1 MVAVKLELIIDG
13 SSSVQREYHI
23 LKQLE
28 GGVGIPHALWFGRE
42 LTYHALV
49 LDLLGSS
56 LHDLFLTHNRKFAL
70 HTVVNLADQLVSQ
83 FVVGV
88 LQIG

>member
-1 MVAVKLELIIDG
+1 VYRAQNIINDDIVAVKLEPLTG
-13 SSSVQREYHI
+13 TSSSVEHEYHI

-42 LTYHALV
+42 STYHVLV

-56 LHDLFLTHNRKFAL
+56 LLQSRHASVIYSFLAFL
-70 HTVVNLADQLVSQ
+70 L
-83 FVVGV
+83 
-88 LQIG
+88 

>member
-1 MVAVKLELIIDG
+1 SDTVAVKLELIIDR

-28 GGVGIPHALWFGRE
+28 GGVGIPCALWFGRE
-42 LTYHALV
+42 STYHALV

-70 HTVVNLADQLVSQ
+70 HTVVNLVDQLVSQ
-83 FVVGV
+83 FVVGA
-88 LQIG
+88 L